1 MKKLKLVSGNLSISI
16 NAELN
21 EHNIPVLQV
30 GRIPEENKAALNT
43 GEKYVANT
51 NDDILSIEFLT
62 IEGVEVWLRNLYTI
76 HEYLTNKV

>member
-1 MKKLKLVSGNLSISI
+1 MKKLELVSGNLSISI

-21 EHNIPVLQV
+21 EQNIPVLQV
-30 GRIPEENKAALNT
+30 GRIPDGNKVDLNT

-62 IEGVEVWLRNLYTI
+62 IEGVEVWLRNLYSI
-76 HEYLTNKV
+76 HEYLLNKV